1 MSKPPHFS
9 PAPAKRNSSDQALE
23 RAAFALQMQRPG
35 EAERLAEGVL
45 RANKSNTLA
54 ATILGRALLAQNRA
68 DEAVAPLERAA
79 RRDGSSMT
87 ETLLAIALAGAG
99 RHDEALDQ
107 LRQTITRRPP
117 FPPAFLELASQL
129 AKQEKEDEA
138 IAVLESGL
146 ALTPNV
152 VELQMRLA
160 LLYLGR
166 NDRARARAILEQTL
180 AAAPGRQ
187 DVLAELARVMALD
200 GDYGS
205 AVETYRRALALRPD
219 DALTRANLGVCLL
232 EMGERD
238 AGEASIRAA
247 ARGRPEMIGR
257 AIMSLAT
264 TAHGRFFMRP
274 SAATKFLS
282 S

>member
-1 MSKPPHFS
+1 MPKSPHLS
-9 PAPAKRNSSDQALE
+9 PAPGRRNASDQALE
-23 RAAFALQMQRPG
+23 RAAFALQMRRPG
-35 EAERLAEGVL
+35 EAERLASSVL
-45 RANKSNTLA
+45 RANKGNTLA
-54 ATILGRALLAQNRA
+54 ATLLGRALMAQNRA
-68 DEAVAPLERAA
+68 DEAVVPLERAA
-79 RRDGSSMT
+79 RRDGNSTT

-99 RHDEALDQ
+99 RHDEALGQ
-107 LRQTITRRPP
+107 LRQTIAKRPP
-117 FPPAFLELASQL
+117 FPPAFLEFASQL
-129 AKQEKEDEA
+129 AKLGCGNEA

-160 LLYLGR
+160 SLHLGR
-166 NDRARARAILEQTL
+166 NDRPRARAILEQTL
-180 AAAPGRQ
+180 AAAPGRH
-187 DVLAELARVMALD
+187 DVLAELARAMVLD

-205 AVETYRRALALRPD
+205 AAEAFRRALALQPD
-219 DALTRANLGVCLL
+219 DALTRANFGVCLL

-257 AIMSLAT
+257 AIMSLAA

-274 SAATKFLS
+274 SAVTKFLS
-282 S
+282 G

>member
-1 MSKPPHFS
+1 MSKPPHLY
-9 PAPAKRNSSDQALE
+9 PVPGRRNSNDQALE

-35 EAERLAEGVL
+35 EAERLASGVL
-45 RANKSNTLA
+45 RTNKSNTLA
-54 ATILGRALLAQNRA
+54 ATILGRALMAQNRA
-68 DEAVAPLERAA
+68 DEAVVPLERAA
-79 RRDGSSMT
+79 RRDGNSTT

-99 RHDEALDQ
+99 RHDQALDQ
-107 LRQTITRRPP
+107 LRRTIARQPP
-117 FPPAFLELASQL
+117 FPPAFLEFASQL
-129 AKQEKEDEA
+129 AKLKRDDEA

-146 ALTPNV
+146 VLTPNV

-160 LLYLGR
+160 SLHLGR
-166 NDRARARAILEQTL
+166 NDRPKARAILEQAL
-180 AAAPGRQ
+180 AAAPGRH
-187 DVLAELARVMALD
+187 DVLAELARVTVLD

-205 AVETYRRALALRPD
+205 AVEAYRRALALRPD

-232 EMGERD
+232 EMGRRD

-264 TAHGRFFMRP
+264 AAHGRFFMRP
-274 SAATKFLS
+274 SAVTKFLS
-282 S
+282 G

>member
-1 MSKPPHFS
+1 
-9 PAPAKRNSSDQALE
+9 
-23 RAAFALQMQRPG
+23 
-35 EAERLAEGVL
+35 
-45 RANKSNTLA
+45 
-54 ATILGRALLAQNRA
+54 
-68 DEAVAPLERAA
+68 
-79 RRDGSSMT
+79 
-87 ETLLAIALAGAG
+87 
-99 RHDEALDQ
+99 
-107 LRQTITRRPP
+107 
-117 FPPAFLELASQL
+117 
-129 AKQEKEDEA
+129 
-138 IAVLESGL
+138 
-146 ALTPNV
+146 
-152 VELQMRLA
+152 
-160 LLYLGR
+160 
-166 NDRARARAILEQTL
+166 
-180 AAAPGRQ
+180 
-187 DVLAELARVMALD
+187 MALD